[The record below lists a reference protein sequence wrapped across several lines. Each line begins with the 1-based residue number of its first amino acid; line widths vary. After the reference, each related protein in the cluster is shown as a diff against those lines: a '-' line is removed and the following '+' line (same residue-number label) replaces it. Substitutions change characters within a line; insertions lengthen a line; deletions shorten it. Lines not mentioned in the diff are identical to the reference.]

1 MIVYIQILM
10 ENQTLSS
17 NKPKIYAKTPLD
29 KRQQLVDSVYYK
41 RMPISIVSL
50 KLGIKLSTAK
60 LILKKFK

>member
-1 MIVYIQILM
+1 M

>member
-1 MIVYIQILM
+1 M

-29 KRQQLVDSVYYK
+29 KRQQLVYSVYYK